1 MKPTGIIL
9 AGGKSSRMGQ
19 EKGLV
24 QLGGKR
30 LIDIAIQNLSMVCDT
45 ILISSNGDSF
55 NDTGFQV
62 IEDVKPGIGPMG
74 GLYSALLYS
83 ETTLNLV
90 LSVDLPFVNEGL
102 FRHLIESSKGYQAAV
117 PWSGQ
122 EHYEPLCA
130 CYDLSILPLME
141 AHIKSGNYKLPDL
154 FRQINMNPLP
164 IEPHLPF
171 YHEALF
177 MNINTKDDL
186 IAAQKLLNTI

>member
-24 QLGGKR
+24 ELGGKR
-30 LIDIAIQNLSMVCDT
+30 LIDIAIENLSKVCET
-45 ILISSNGDSF
+45 ILISSNGNSF

-62 IEDVKPGIGPMG
+62 IKDVEPGIGPMG
-74 GLYSALLYS
+74 GLYSALLHS
-83 ETTLNLV
+83 KTALNLV

-102 FRHLIESSKGYQAAV
+102 LKHLIESSKGYQAAV

-141 AHIKSGNYKLPDL
+141 ASVKSGNYKLPDL
-154 FRQINMNPLP
+154 FRLINLNPLP

-186 IAAQKLLNTI
+186 NAAQKLINSI